1 MRRAI
6 GVEDDPTADPEFDSI
21 PAENR
26 KLVDEMLERIR
37 GIMMT
42 KTMDEW
48 IEIFDRE
55 GAPISKVNWPEDMA
69 DDPQVEAMGY
79 MLDMEHELTGP
90 ERLVGP
96 IVKMSK
102 TPTGSPLP
110 SPPLG
115 KHTDEVLHEHGVTD
129 PEIAALRESGAIA

>member
-1 MRRAI
+1 
-6 GVEDDPTADPEFDSI
+6 
-21 PAENR
+21 R

-42 KTMDEW
+42 RTMDEW

-79 MLDMEHELTGP
+79 MVDLEHELTGP
-90 ERLVGP
+90 EKMVGP
-96 IVKMSK
+96 IVSMSE
-102 TPTGSPLP
+102 TPTGTDRP

-115 KHTDEVLHEHGVTD
+115 RHTDEVLREHGLD
-129 PEIAALRESGAIA
+129 DAEIARLREVGAIA

>member
-1 MRRAI
+1 
-6 GVEDDPTADPEFDSI
+6 
-21 PAENR
+21 
-26 KLVDEMLERIR
+26 
-37 GIMMT
+37 
-42 KTMDEW
+42 MDEW
-48 IEIFDRE
+48 IEAFEAE
-55 GAPISKVNWPEDMA
+55 GAPVSKVNFPEELA

-79 MLDMEHELTGP
+79 MLDQEHELTGP

-102 TPTGSPLP
+102 TPTGSPLT